1 MTTESNNAPSS
12 VPVTQVSPGSLLR
25 QGREARGMSQ
35 QEVAASLNLRVTL
48 VREIEQDKFDSRTAT
63 TFTRGYLKAYAKL
76 VGISDEPVVAAYE
89 SLVGVD
95 EVEYAEM
102 HSFSRRTRREASE
115 KRLRTVSWILSL
127 LLIGGLFYWYWSQP
141 AEKPA
146 VVKLDAS
153 QLPTSSA
160 VATEPAADSAAV
172 TVQNDEDNLPA
183 PQVDEDSA
191 AVVSEPTASEPNP
204 SAAVAVQETP
214 VAAPQSAAVAV
225 AANSAAVA
233 STTSSASSAT
243 SAAVDS
249 AAVANGLVI
258 TFSGDCWLKVVDAN
272 GKVLIEGLRRGGSE
286 ARLDGKAPFKLTVG
300 AIKFVSISFMGE
312 AVDTKQFPV
321 GRVARFTLP
330 LKS

>member
-12 VPVTQVSPGSLLR
+12 TPVSQVSPGSLLR
-25 QGREARGMSQ
+25 QGREARGMSH

-48 VREIEQDKFDSRTAT
+48 VREIEQDKFDSRTAS

-76 VGISDEPVVAAYE
+76 VGVPEEPVVAAYE

-95 EVEYAEM
+95 EVEYAQM
-102 HSFSRRTRREASE
+102 HSFSRRTRREANE
-115 KRLRTVSWILSL
+115 NRLRTISWILSF
-127 LLIGGLFYWYWSQP
+127 LLIGGVFYWYWSQP

-160 VATEPAADSAAV
+160 VATEPAVESAAV
-172 TVQNDEDNLPA
+172 AASDDDNLPA

-191 AVVSEPTASEPNP
+191 AVVSEQAASEPST

-214 VAAPQSAAVAV
+214 VAAPQSAAVA
-225 AANSAAVA
+225 ATSAVEA
-233 STTSSASSAT
+233 SAT
-243 SAAVDS
+243 SAAAPATSTAVQTVPV
-249 AAVANGLVI
+249 AAGLVI
-258 TFSGDCWLKVVDAN
+258 AFSGDCWLKVVDAS
-272 GKVLIEGLRRGGSE
+272 GKVLIEGLHRGGTE

-300 AIKFVSISFMGE
+300 AIKYVTITYMGE
-312 AVDTKQFPV
+312 AVNTKPFPV

-330 LKS
+330 LKG

>member
-12 VPVTQVSPGSLLR
+12 APVSQVSPGSLLR
-25 QGREARGMSQ
+25 QGREARGMSH

-76 VGISDEPVVAAYE
+76 VGVPEEPVVAAYE

-95 EVEYAEM
+95 EVEYAQM
-102 HSFSRRTRREASE
+102 HSFSRRTRREANE
-115 KRLRTVSWILSL
+115 NRLRTISWILSL
-127 LLIGGLFYWYWSQP
+127 LLVGGLFYWYWSQP

-160 VATEPAADSAAV
+160 IATGPVDESAAV
-172 TVQNDEDNLPA
+172 AAESDDDNLPA
-183 PQVDEDSA
+183 PQLDEDSA
-191 AVVSEPTASEPNP
+191 ALVSESATAEQST
-204 SAAVAVQETP
+204 SGAVAVPTTP

-225 AANSAAVA
+225 AATSAAVA
-233 STTSSASSAT
+233 STTSSASPAT

-249 AAVANGLVI
+249 AAVAADLVI
-258 TFSGDCWLKVVDAN
+258 SFSGDCWLKVVDAN

-286 ARLDGKAPFKLTVG
+286 ARLDGKAPFKLTIG
-300 AIKFVSISFMGE
+300 AIKYVSITYMGE

>member
-1 MTTESNNAPSS
+1 
-12 VPVTQVSPGSLLR
+12 
-25 QGREARGMSQ
+25 MSH

-76 VGISDEPVVAAYE
+76 VGIPDEPVVAAYE

-95 EVEYAEM
+95 EVEYAQM
-102 HSFSRRTRREASE
+102 HSFSRRTRLEANE
-115 KRLRTVSWILSL
+115 NRLRTLSWILSL

-160 VATEPAADSAAV
+160 LATEPAADSAAV
-172 TVQNDEDNLPA
+172 TAQNDEDNLPA
-183 PQVDEDSA
+183 PQVDEDST
-191 AVVSEPTASEPNP
+191 AVVSEPPASESSN
-204 SAAVAVQETP
+204 SGAVAVEGTS
-214 VAAPQSAAVAV
+214 VAASQSAAVAATNV
-225 AANSAAVA
+225 ALA
-233 STTSSASSAT
+233 STSNAASSAT

-249 AAVANGLVI
+249 AVVAAGLVI

-272 GKVLIEGLRRGGSE
+272 GKVLVEGLRRGGTE

-300 AIKFVSISFMGE
+300 AIKFVSISYMGE